1 MASNYF
7 RGDAQDVAQVQTH
20 TVAGTAAAAQV
31 YTLTANRKEISY
43 TADGADT
50 NTTIAAALRE
60 LLAASTIPEFKLA
73 TWTVSTNVITA
84 TASTPGRPFTV
95 TSAAT
100 GTGTLVASVTTASK
114 GHWHWDDADNWSAG
128 WIPQGACS
136 APVQSVPSAASGGS
150 LSNGTTYYWVITAI
164 NANGETT
171 ASNER
176 NLAITSPNLT
186 AVLSWAQVSGATG
199 YKIYRST
206 STGSYGAT
214 SLVTTI
220 SSGSTLTYNDTGA
233 ALTSGTPAVS
243 NTAVGDDV
251 FIENVS
257 TDILYG
263 IDQNAIALVSLNIG
277 ASFTGKI
284 GLKDQAAE
292 GYTEYLEKSLKIRPG
307 TLNIGYGVGPCSQF
321 IRIDTGTAAAAT
333 VNVFGTGS
341 PTDQISKALLLQGS
355 HASNVLNTTQ
365 GSIGCAMYAGETSNY
380 PTVRVGSESQ
390 PATDVDIFGG
400 TGASWTTITQI
411 GGNVEVNSNVTT
423 WTKYGGTSV
432 NYRTS
437 TIGTLT
443 QEGQGSHS
451 WQSTGTITT
460 GTFRGAGSYL
470 DSSRDIR
477 GKTITN
483 STFIGGAYFI
493 DPSKSMTFTN
503 PFTTD
508 AASLLAVAQKTGLGS
523 GQFNLQRS

>member
-7 RGDAQDVAQVQTH
+7 RGDAQDVAQVT
-20 TVAGTAAAAQV
+20 TLTIGGTAANGQV
-31 YTLTANRKEISY
+31 YTVTANRKEISY
-43 TADGADT
+43 TADGSDT
-50 NTTIAAALRE
+50 NTTIAESLLE
-60 LLAASTIPEFKLA
+60 LLTASSIPEFQLA
-73 TWTVSTNVITA
+73 TFTQSGAVITA
-84 TASTPGRPFTV
+84 TASTAGRPFV
-95 TSAAT
+95 FTSGAT
-100 GTGTLVASVTTASK
+100 GTGTFVTATTTASK
-114 GHWHWDDADNWSAG
+114 GHWHWDDPDNWSAG
-128 WIPQGACS
+128 TIP
-136 APVQSVPSAASGGS
+136 AA
-150 LSNGTTYYWVITAI
+150 TEDI
-164 NANGETT
+164 
-171 ASNER
+171 
-176 NLAITSPNLT
+176 
-186 AVLSWAQVSGATG
+186 
-199 YKIYRST
+199 
-206 STGSYGAT
+206 
-214 SLVTTI
+214 
-220 SSGSTLTYNDTGA
+220 
-233 ALTSGTPAVS
+233 
-243 NTAVGDDV
+243 

-263 IDQNAIALVSLNIG
+263 IDQNGVALATLNIG

-321 IRIDTGTAAAAT
+321 IRIDTGTAAAVT
-333 VNVFGTGS
+333 INVFGTGS
-341 PTDQISKALLLQGS
+341 PTDQISKALMLQGS

-365 GSIGCAMYAGETSNY
+365 GSIGCAMYAGETSNF

-423 WTKYGGTSV
+423 WTKYGGTSA

-437 TIGTLT
+437 TIGTIT

-483 STFIGGAYFI
+483 ATFIGGAYFI

-508 AASLLAVAQKTGLGS
+508 AASLLAIAQKNGLGS